1 MKSTDIRIKNIK
13 TIENIKTIIKLHKS
27 IWGLDDFEITPPHI
41 YKATLQTGGHIL
53 IAYKNKEPAG
63 FIYGFPG
70 FDSEGSRYF
79 YIHNLGVE
87 KKFRSLGIGL
97 KLNFQLRKILLKESY
112 NTVKWTFDPLEST
125 NANLYIGKMG
135 GIVEDYIKDYY
146 GKMTDELNKNISSDR
161 MIIKWKIK
169 SSRVVEKLNS
179 RDSFY
184 TINDIEK
191 SKCLNFIS
199 KDKKPK
205 NNNSNS
211 ISDFYFLEIPAN
223 YHEIKIDSFDITREW
238 RLYVRN
244 ILQSFLKKGFVI
256 VDTVYYNKRF
266 FYVLSYKNSNIK
278 G

>member
-1 MKSTDIRIKNIK
+1 MKSADITIKAIKNIK
-13 TIENIKTIIKLHKS
+13 KIKKIIKLHKS

-41 YKATLQTGGHIL
+41 YKATLEAGGHIL
-53 IAYKNKEPAG
+53 IAYKDKEPAG

-70 FDSEGSRYF
+70 CDSEGNRYF

-97 KLNFQLRKILLKESY
+97 KLNLQLRKILLEESY

-135 GIVEDYIKDYY
+135 GIVEDYMKDYY

-161 MIIKWKIK
+161 LIIKWEIK
-169 SSRVVEKLNS
+169 SSRVVEKLNN

-184 TINDIEK
+184 TINDVEK
-191 SKCLNFIS
+191 SKCLNFIG

-205 NNNSNS
+205 NNKINYNSN
-211 ISDFYFLEIPAN
+211 FYFLEIPAN
-223 YHEIKIDSFDITREW
+223 YHEIKINTFDIIREW

-244 ILQSFLKKGFVI
+244 ILQSFLKKGFII
-256 VDTVYYNKRF
+256 VDTVYFNKRF
-266 FYVLSYKNSNIK
+266 FYVLSHKNANIK

>member
-70 FDSEGSRYF
+70 FDGGCSRYF

-112 NTVKWTFDPLEST
+112 STVKWTFDPLEST

-146 GKMTDELNKNISSDR
+146 GEMTDKLNKNISSDR
-161 MIIKWKIK
+161 LIIKWEIK
-169 SSRVVEKLNS
+169 SSRVVKKLNS
-179 RDSFY
+179 GDSFF
-184 TINDIEK
+184 TRNDVEK

-199 KDKKPK
+199 KDNKPK
-205 NNNSNS
+205 NNNYNSDSN
-211 ISDFYFLEIPAN
+211 FYFLEIPSN
-223 YHEIKIDSFDITREW
+223 YHEIKANSFNIIKEW
-238 RLYVRN
+238 RVYVRN
-244 ILQSFLKKGFVI
+244 ILQSFLEKGFI
-256 VDTVYYNKRF
+256 IADTVYFNNKF

>member
-70 FDSEGSRYF
+70 FDGGGSRYF

-112 NTVKWTFDPLEST
+112 STVKWTFDPLEST

-135 GIVEDYIKDYY
+135 GIVEDYIKNYY
-146 GKMTDELNKNISSDR
+146 GEMTDKLNKNISSDR
-161 MIIKWKIK
+161 LIIKWEIK
-169 SSRVVEKLNS
+169 SSRVVKKLNS
-179 RDSFY
+179 GDSFF
-184 TINDIEK
+184 TRNDVEK

-199 KDKKPK
+199 KDNKPK
-205 NNNSNS
+205 NNNYNSDSN
-211 ISDFYFLEIPAN
+211 FYFLEIPSN
-223 YHEIKIDSFDITREW
+223 YHEIKANSFNIIKEW
-238 RLYVRN
+238 RVYVRN
-244 ILQSFLKKGFVI
+244 ILQSFLEKGFI
-256 VDTVYYNKRF
+256 IADTVYFNNKF